1 MPRIKPY
8 TITYVKDPI
17 AHWVVK
23 SPLGN
28 IDITVDAKQAITTA
42 AQMAAE
48 EEPGTGGI
56 AIKIAWLKCP
66 DGFQPPRMEDI
77 DEDEIVESE
86 GVN

>member
-1 MPRIKPY
+1 MAKIKPY

-17 AHWVVK
+17 PHWMVK

-28 IDITVDAKQAITTA
+28 IDITVDAKQAMATA

-56 AIKIAWLKCP
+56 EIKIAWLKCP

-77 DEDEIVESE
+77 DEDDIVESE
-86 GVN
+86 GIN